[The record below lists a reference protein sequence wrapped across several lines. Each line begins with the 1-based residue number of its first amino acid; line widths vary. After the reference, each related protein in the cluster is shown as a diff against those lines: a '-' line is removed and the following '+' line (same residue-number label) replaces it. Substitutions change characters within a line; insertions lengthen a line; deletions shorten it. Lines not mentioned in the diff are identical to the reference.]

1 MDTHGVSVCEVH
13 LSLNSEEGY
22 RPVRNIES
30 GYHVEA
36 LRLAEEGKEVQILI
50 ERRKPTG
57 RSGVTKGGRCHFTP
71 LRGARRPRGRS
82 FSVVSN

>member
-13 LSLNSEEGY
+13 LSLNLEEGY
-22 RPVRNIES
+22 RPVES

-36 LRLAEEGKEVQILI
+36 LRLAEEGEEVQILI

-57 RSGVTKGGRCHFTP
+57 RTGVTKGGRCHFTP
-71 LRGARRPRGRS
+71 LRGARRSRGRS
-82 FSVVSN
+82 FSPISN